1 MAKRQKKGMAD
12 TTQIG
17 WRLVGGVYI
26 EYIIK
31 RIGTPWLVS
40 DNGNVTNGKCREH
53 RVKNEKGN
61 GMDNRSFEKVEAY
74 ASQLKR
80 KSYRS

>member
-1 MAKRQKKGMAD
+1 MAKRQKKGVAD

-31 RIGTPWLVS
+31 RISTPWLVS
-40 DNGNVTNGKCREH
+40 DNGNVTNEKCQATP
-53 RVKNEKGN
+53 GQN
-61 GMDNRSFEKVEAY
+61 GMDNRRFEKVEVH

>member
-1 MAKRQKKGMAD
+1 MAKRQKKGVAD

-31 RIGTPWLVS
+31 RISTPWLVS
-40 DNGNVTNGKCREH
+40 DNGNVTNGKYQATPGQKTK
-53 RVKNEKGN
+53 RV
-61 GMDNRSFEKVEAY
+61 MVWTTEA
-74 ASQLKR
+74 SKRLKHMLPN
-80 KSYRS
+80 